1 VTPFMSAAPGSI
13 GSSAMT
19 ILEAR
24 ILLDQ
29 IERLERVH
37 DLLAEE
43 SDVSGYFQILAH
55 NVLREAIDYL
65 LELREQ
71 RLAKNQ

>member
-1 VTPFMSAAPGSI
+1 
-13 GSSAMT
+13 MT

>member
-1 VTPFMSAAPGSI
+1 MNA
-13 GSSAMT
+13 
-19 ILEAR
+19 ILSDR

-29 IERLERVH
+29 IERLERVLE
-37 DLLAEE
+37 LLAEE
-43 SDVSGYFQILAH
+43 ADVSGYFQISAH

-71 RLAKNQ
+71 RLNQ